1 MKKTI
6 FTISFII
13 IAMFLSASLVFA
25 EGNNFEN
32 VKNNIV
38 DTVNNAGNVV
48 GDTASGAAGAVQ
60 NGMNTVGNATQNM
73 SNDVNNAGE
82 NMANGVKNMGDDMGN
97 AIGNMDYTAE
107 RTSTENNA
115 NNAANAGFNNT
126 WTWIIVGIIALV
138 VIGLIWYFVTQNN
151 H

>member
-1 MKKTI
+1 MKKII
-6 FTISFII
+6 FTISFVI
-13 IAMFLSASLVFA
+13 IAMFLSASFVFA
-25 EGNNFEN
+25 AGNNFEN

-48 GDTASGAAGAVQ
+48 GDTASGAAGAVK
-60 NGMNTVGNATQNM
+60 NGMNNVGNATKNM

-82 NMANGVKNMGDDMGN
+82 NMANGVNNMSNDMGN
-97 AIGNMDYTAE
+97 SMDFTAE
-107 RTSTENNA
+107 RTSTDNNA

-126 WTWIIVGIIALV
+126 WTWIIVGIIAAV
-138 VIGLIWYFVTQNN
+138 VIGLIWYYVTQNN